1 MTVTVRLFAQLKEQ
15 VPAGRRPLAL
25 EVAEGDTVLDIAD
38 RLGIGERALE
48 IMVTRRP
55 QATKSG
61 IRVGSTSKALKKAY
75 PRAKCRPAVV
85 GKDTVECRLS
95 SRSKRRVTET
105 VFTTKRDRVASIV
118 VRFA

>member
-48 IMVTRRP
+48 IMVNDTR
-55 QATKSG
+55 AHNA
-61 IRVGSTSKALKKAY
+61 IRVAEGDVVSYFPAL
-75 PRAKCRPAVV
+75 V
-85 GKDTVECRLS
+85 GG
-95 SRSKRRVTET
+95 
-105 VFTTKRDRVASIV
+105 
-118 VRFA
+118 